1 MKGRWRDRLHP
12 LLGRARVEREVD
24 DEFAAHIEHR
34 VDDLVE
40 SGMDPEAARA
50 RAEREFGNRSRLRR
64 DTVKA
69 GSGDGAS
76 GAGGRAGWFR
86 DVAWAGRQLRRSPGF
101 AAVAGLTLM
110 LGIGAAVTIVSVV
123 RTVVLDPLPFEA
135 PEELLALGT
144 LTPAGDPFSTS
155 EPAFL
160 DWRERLRTV
169 SDVGA
174 YAGRTETL
182 RAPGDPRGIVRGYAN
197 AGLLEMLGVEPSI
210 GRAFTAAED
219 RPGDPVPV
227 ALLAHDLWQERFG
240 GAADVV
246 GSTVDVDG
254 RLFEVIGVLPEGLDV
269 LFGGGIDLLTPLA
282 ADPGMDR
289 GEHYLDVVARMAPGA
304 TETEVL
310 SDLQSV
316 AAWQSDTFEEDR
328 GWSAE
333 LEPLDRALLGEAT
346 IRAGWVLIAAA
357 GLLLAMA
364 CVNVSNLLLAR
375 ATARKG
381 EMGLRAV
388 LGADRTTLLRQ
399 LAVESALLAG
409 IGTALGLAMATVALP
424 LVRRLGAGRLPRL
437 DEAGVDPATAAAAC
451 VLAALTVG
459 LFGLAPMVGLRR
471 DSLAAGLRGVGRGS
485 AAGGGGLRRALVTAQ
500 VVASVVLLVGTGLLS
515 RSFAKLSSVDPGFET
530 VDRVTLDLA
539 MPDAAYDWQE
549 RGPLM
554 QEILRRSGE
563 VPGVEVVGATSVDP
577 FSGYALANFVAR
589 RDRMPERA
597 ADFTPIHW
605 RVVTPG
611 FFEAMG
617 LEIRAGRGFDQG
629 DLGDDGVPVVVG
641 EGLAERFFGSAS
653 EALDRELVWGDH
665 DGSVLRIVGVAERLR
680 DVRIDEESELM
691 VYRAHAMLPWASMTL
706 VARLRPGADPAVAS
720 GLREAVRSAAP
731 GLAVPEVRLL
741 ETTLDRAL
749 AEPRFNL
756 LLMAAFALVGLALAV
771 VGLYGLTAFEV
782 RRSFREIGIRMSLGA
797 ESSSLVSGLVAR
809 RMMLAGIGM
818 TIGMA
823 LAGYASRWLD
833 TLLFEVSPRDPLTW
847 IAVIAT
853 VGVTT
858 AVATWIPA
866 RWAAAVDPRQVLSAE

>member
-1 MKGRWRDRLHP
+1 MKRRWRDRLHP

-34 VDDLVE
+34 IDDLIDE
-40 SGMDPEAARA
+40 GLDPTEARA
-50 RAEREFGNRSRLRR
+50 QAEREFGDRSRLRR

-69 GSGDGAS
+69 GAGSGDAGRGG
-76 GAGGRAGWFR
+76 GAGWLR
-86 DVAWAGRQLRRSPGF
+86 DLAWAGRQLRRSPAF

-123 RTVVLDPLPFEA
+123 RTVVLDPLPFDA
-135 PEELLALGT
+135 PDELMSFGM

-160 DWRERLRTV
+160 DWRERMGTV

-174 YAGRTETL
+174 LAVRTETL
-182 RAPGDPRGIVRGYAN
+182 RAPGEPRGVERGYAN
-197 AGLLEMLGVEPSI
+197 AGLLELLGVDPTI
-210 GRAFTAAED
+210 GRTFTADED
-219 RPGDPVPV
+219 RPGDAAPV
-227 ALLAHDLWQERFG
+227 ALLSERLWRERFG
-240 GAADVV
+240 GATDVV
-246 GSTVDVDG
+246 GSTADIDG
-254 RLFEVIGVLPEGLDV
+254 RLFEVIGVLPDGIEV
-269 LFGGGIDLLTPLA
+269 LFGGMDLLTPLA

-289 GEHYLDVVARMAPGA
+289 GEHYLDVVARRAPGA
-304 TETEVL
+304 TEADVRR
-310 SDLQSV
+310 DLEAVTS
-316 AAWQSDTFEEDR
+316 WQSDTFEEDR

-333 LEPLDRALLGEAT
+333 LQPLDRALLGEAT
-346 IRAGWVLIAAA
+346 IRAGWVLLAAA

-381 EMGLRAV
+381 ELGLRAV
-388 LGADRTTLLRQ
+388 LGAGRATLLRQ

-409 IGTALGLAMATVALP
+409 IGTALGLLLATVALP

-437 DEAGVDPATAAAAC
+437 DEAGVDPAAAAAAC
-451 VLAALTVG
+451 VFAALTVG

-471 DSLAAGLRGVGRGS
+471 DALAAGLRGVGRGS
-485 AAGGGGLRRALVTAQ
+485 EAGGGGLRRALVTAQ
-500 VVASVVLLVGTGLLS
+500 VAASVVLLVGTGLLS

-539 MPDAAYDWQE
+539 MPDAAYGWQE
-549 RGPLM
+549 RGPLV
-554 QEILRRSGE
+554 QDILRRSGE

-577 FSGYALANFVAR
+577 FSGFALANFVAR

-617 LEIRAGRGFDQG
+617 LEIRAGRGFDEG
-629 DLGDDGVPVVVG
+629 DRGDAGVPVVVG
-641 EGLAERFFGSAS
+641 EGLAERFFGSAA
-653 EALDRELVWGDH
+653 EALDRELVWGDP

-680 DVRIDEESELM
+680 DVRIEQESEFM
-691 VYRAHAMLPWASMTL
+691 VYRAHALLPWASMTL
-706 VARLRPGADPAVAS
+706 VARLRPGADAAVVS
-720 GLREAVRSAAP
+720 GLRDAVRAAAP
-731 GLAVPEVRLL
+731 GIAVPEARLL
-741 ETTLDRAL
+741 EATLDRAL

-756 LLMAAFALVGLALAV
+756 LLMAAFAAVGLALAV
-771 VGLYGLTAFEV
+771 IGLYGLTAFEV

-797 ESSSLVSGLVAR
+797 EAGSLVSDLVGR
-809 RMMLAGIGM
+809 RMVLAGIGM
-818 TIGMA
+818 ALGVA
-823 LAGYASRWLD
+823 LAGYAARWLD
-833 TLLFEVSPRDPLTW
+833 TLLFEVSPGDPVTW

-853 VGVTT
+853 VGITT

-866 RWAAAVDPRQVLSAE
+866 RWATAVDPRQVLSAE